1 MTLPLSIRKRDGRLE
16 AFEPDRLA
24 RSLFAATE
32 SLGEPNAFLARELT
46 DGVLHFLANDANEV
60 TSSEL
65 LADLAVKVVRELG
78 YPPLARAYEAK
89 CKRQRNERSPQ
100 SQAAAEPPSLSRDR
114 ISARA
119 REAATAEWVRHS
131 LERIYPRDLVSAH
144 WEGLLELLD
153 LANPFEMIG
162 IVLQGPC
169 PSEPL
174 AMFETL
180 QQSRVMA
187 GSFVAIDGIEYQLD
201 ADAEVPRFAETFEK
215 WSGILNFQGILNL
228 NSAEPP
234 AWARTPGGGSLF
246 AGYQTDA
253 DHERTDRIALECL
266 RESRGIRVFWHL
278 SARDFRD
285 DVASRLQA
293 VTETAIARGGV
304 DFVFDHPKRPIV
316 LGPGLARGRQGALG
330 MVAMKL
336 ARFVQH
342 LGGGPIDRDR
352 YLRKLASLA
361 RFARSAGHAKQEFLR
376 QYGDSRL
383 REGFLLERA
392 VEIVAPFD
400 LFGAAQSV
408 LGNQA
413 ESDAVAELARESLNS
428 IRSAI
433 VTDNVRITECAIDF
447 PLGDAGVS
455 LASDLHVRKQV
466 ALVAGLQKAANGG
479 FGTISL
485 KRNTPEIV
493 NELPDLL
500 RTVWKQD
507 TWRVAFAFDP

>member
-16 AFEPDRLA
+16 VFEPDRLA

-60 TSSEL
+60 TASEQ
-65 LADLAVKVVRELG
+65 LADLTVKVVRELG

-89 CKRQRNERSPQ
+89 CKRQWDERPPQ
-100 SQAAAEPPSLSRDR
+100 SRVAGELAPLSRDGVV
-114 ISARA
+114 ARA
-119 REAATAEWVRHS
+119 RATATAEWVRHS
-131 LERIYPRDLVSAH
+131 LERVYPRDLVSAH

-153 LANPFEMIG
+153 LSNPFEMIG

-169 PSEPL
+169 PLEPL
-174 AMFETL
+174 AMLETL
-180 QQSRVMA
+180 QRSRAMA
-187 GSFVAIDGIEYQLD
+187 GWFVAIDGIEYQLN
-201 ADAEVPRFAETFEK
+201 ADDEVSRFVETFEK
-215 WSGILNFQGILNL
+215 WLGILGFQGILNL

-246 AGYQTDA
+246 SGYQTDA
-253 DHERTDRIALECL
+253 DQERTDRIALECL

-285 DVASRLQA
+285 DAASRLQTVTQIA
-293 VTETAIARGGV
+293 VARGGV

-316 LGPGLARGRQGALG
+316 LGPGLARGRQAALG

-352 YLRKLASLA
+352 YLRKLTSLA
-361 RFARSAGHAKQEFLR
+361 RFARSAGHARQEFLR
-376 QYGDSRL
+376 QFGDPRL

-392 VEIVAPFD
+392 VEIVVPVD
-400 LFGAAQSV
+400 LFGAAQCV

-433 VTDNVRITECAIDF
+433 VADNVRITECAIDF
-447 PLGDAGVS
+447 PLGDAGVF
-455 LASDLHVRKQV
+455 LASDLPVRKHA
-466 ALVAGLQKAANGG
+466 ALLAGLQKAADGG
-479 FGTISL
+479 VGTISL
-485 KRNTPEIV
+485 KRNTPDFVKEI
-493 NELPDLL
+493 PDLL
-500 RTVWKQD
+500 RTAWKQD
-507 TWRVAFAFDP
+507 AWRIAFAFDP